1 MPLTGVQNNGQ
12 LKGGVYDEDT
22 NFIPKKYQVHNRE
35 EYIIL
40 TLDNVSNTFY
50 LYNKRCDTV
59 LENVEI
65 NSVYNMMMP
74 FYAMTFDASQ
84 SSQINM
90 PFTIHELE
98 HPRFSIELA
107 NVAMS
112 RSTSLQY
119 IFRATDY
126 HPEQTLKHTKR
137 YHQVRCFPRNDNTN
151 NNYSRTI
158 IYGIWV
164 DDVLRYGGHTYL
176 TIDERLKKH
185 FQDSKRNPHDPFH
198 KYLATVNH
206 STDVEIKEIK
216 RYCLENIAQAEAVE
230 MQYINEMLG
239 EGHVLLNV
247 RRETSE
253 DIKQRE
259 IEASTKDMRIQ
270 ATILK
275 EIAKH
280 IKVDDLQISIFDYPD
295 DMFFNVTHKLLANEP
310 EHKKFKYTNKNKDD
324 VQVHILNHLNN
335 IRKLYKLPPAFASWD
350 SVPAEVLKT
359 KIQKQLAEANISS
372 QTFIGFHCVDEPAQ
386 QRVKISY
393 SVNNAPRK
401 FVRVRYAKYGIDNVH
416 NELSENE

>member
-1 MPLTGVQNNGQ
+1 
-12 LKGGVYDEDT
+12 
-22 NFIPKKYQVHNRE
+22 
-35 EYIIL
+35 
-40 TLDNVSNTFY
+40 
-50 LYNKRCDTV
+50 
-59 LENVEI
+59 
-65 NSVYNMMMP
+65 MP

-126 HPEQTLKHTKR
+126 HPEQTLQHTKR

-164 DDVLRYGGHTYL
+164 YGVLRYGGHTYL

-230 MQYINEMLG
+230 MQHINEMLG
-239 EGHVLLNV
+239 ERHNLLNV
-247 RRETSE
+247 KLETSE
-253 DIKQRE
+253 D
-259 IEASTKDMRIQ
+259 
-270 ATILK
+270 
-275 EIAKH
+275 
-280 IKVDDLQISIFDYPD
+280 
-295 DMFFNVTHKLLANEP
+295 
-310 EHKKFKYTNKNKDD
+310 KN
-324 VQVHILNHLNN
+324 
-335 IRKLYKLPPAFASWD
+335 P
-350 SVPAEVLKT
+350 
-359 KIQKQLAEANISS
+359 
-372 QTFIGFHCVDEPAQ
+372 
-386 QRVKISY
+386 
-393 SVNNAPRK
+393 
-401 FVRVRYAKYGIDNVH
+401 
-416 NELSENE
+416 